1 MAEKF
6 SRDPEKD
13 ADEDYAK
20 LTYHVLPRVE
30 ARVAVRHQLG
40 PGRITASWREFAKD
54 GNTAPVVVF
63 VDETKPRPWDSVLE
77 DELEALMVR
86 EKALHTAMRN
96 AVLHSEEVMELRARD
111 EAAVALEKTVFEL
124 AMERVDTDAHKEEE
138 EEDEEAEDEREVRAA
153 RGPLP
158 LVSGLTLLPHPLA
171 CALCR
176 RTSWRRSWAACATRA
191 T

>member
-6 SRDPEKD
+6 SRDPERD

-20 LTYHVLPRVE
+20 LTYHVLPRAE

-63 VDETKPRPWDSVLE
+63 VDETKPRPLDSTLE
-77 DELEALMVR
+77 DELESLLVR

-96 AVLHSEEVMELRARD
+96 AVLHSEELLDIRSRD
-111 EAAVALEKTVFEL
+111 EAGVTLEKTVFEL

-138 EEDEEAEDEREVRAA
+138 EEEAEDEREVRAGRARPA
-153 RGPLP
+153 RGAAPETLTRHTPLRAR
-158 LVSGLTLLPHPLA
+158 H
-171 CALCR
+171 R
-176 RTSWRRSWAACATRA
+176 RTSSRRSWAACATRA